1 MVVYQLCVE
10 LFPILCL
17 CTYNAICRV
26 FFFTLILASLSTVI
40 DLIRHRR
47 IGRLPRLLE
56 RNILPFSWLLSVQSW
71 FLVSSRPPFQHIAIF
86 LKIPQ
91 VIAPAFATHSYL
103 GTAVWTS

>member
-10 LFPILCL
+10 FFPILCL
-17 CTYNAICRV
+17 CTYNAIRRV
-26 FFFTLILASLSTVI
+26 VFTLILASLSTVI

-47 IGRLPRLLE
+47 IGRLSRLLE
-56 RNILPFSWLLSVQSW
+56 RNILPFSWLLSVRSF

-103 GTAVWTS
+103 GTATWTS